1 MSTEFQRVLDSL
13 ANIELIDNNKEIS
26 YSKNIKTFKIE
37 AWENLILCYEKGLI
51 YYPISKFDIKNSR
64 LIVSEYDKYGKDLKR
79 SIDYL
84 IKKNFNDENSDKAK
98 IAYRKMKI
106 NLDELVLANSKLI
119 MQFMHK
125 FKKFFK
131 IKSEDVLD
139 IGFIGLI
146 KAAHSYDY
154 ESGNKFS
161 TFSYYH
167 IRNEIQR
174 QFSNYYSSHVRIPIY
189 QQDKF
194 WANKKKLE
202 EIRNNNVENANS
214 FELND
219 LKRTESL
226 IFESELCVDFKNED
240 GEWCQKNLQEES
252 ISDECIDQIEKR
264 NFFLSEIENDNYS
277 KVEKYIILS
286 FLRDGDLDIKNIA
299 SELNVT
305 TMTIRNNF
313 DKVKEKL
320 KDAYTKR

>member
-1 MSTEFQRVLDSL
+1 MSTEFQRILDSL
-13 ANIELIDNNKEIS
+13 ASIELIDNSKEIS
-26 YSKNIKTFKIE
+26 YSKNIKIYKLE
-37 AWENLILCYEKGLI
+37 SWDNLILCFDKGLI

-64 LIVSEYDKYGKDLKR
+64 LIVSEYDKYGKDLKK

-84 IKKNFNDENSDKAK
+84 INKNFKDDNAK
-98 IAYRKMKI
+98 NAIEAYRKMKI
-106 NLDELVLANSKLI
+106 NLDGLILANSKLI

-174 QFSNYYSSHVRIPIY
+174 QFSNYYSSHIRIPIY

-194 WANKKKLE
+194 WANKKKLDQNLLQDDE
-202 EIRNNNVENANS
+202 
-214 FELND
+214 
-219 LKRTESL
+219 LKRTEAL
-226 IFESELCVDFKNED
+226 IFESELCVDFKNEE
-240 GEWCQKNLQEES
+240 GEWCQKNLQEDS
-252 ISDECIDQIEKR
+252 INDECIDRIEKR
-264 NFFLSEIENDNYS
+264 NFFLSEIENSNYS
-277 KVEKYIILS
+277 KVEKYIVIS
-286 FLRDGDLDIKNIA
+286 FLKDGDLDVKKIA
-299 SELNVT
+299 NELGVT
-305 TMTIRNNF
+305 PMTIYNNF

-320 KDAYTKR
+320 KDAYTNL